1 MRKIKTAPHLPT
13 EMTIERRGPNSVV
26 ISIFPFESGYGI
38 TLAHPLKRLL
48 LSSSV
53 GYAPTGIKIAG
64 ARHEFDSIRGVLE
77 DVSELIINLK
87 NIRFKI
93 KDESKKVVLHYA
105 FSGHREVKGADLQ
118 NELVEVASPEA
129 HLATL
134 NSDGT
139 LEFSLIIEKGM
150 GYVPSESIRPVMEEG
165 YLPLDAFFMPI
176 KKAVY
181 AIEHVLVEDSPDY
194 EKVVFEIVTDG
205 QADPVTLFKDAV
217 ETMYRQMSIFGKEL
231 GIQAAFTDSSA
242 DESESDLKKLLVS
255 IDDLNLSARSHNC
268 LIRSNIK
275 YVGDLVLM
283 SEKGLAEVKNLGKKS
298 LDEIKQRL
306 EEYGFPVGS
315 ELPEPLLSALKQKLT
330 QLKG

>member
-13 EMTIERRGPNSVV
+13 EMSIERRGADSAV
-26 ISIFPFESGYGI
+26 IAIYPFESGYGI

-53 GYAPTGIKIAG
+53 GFAPTGIKISG

-77 DVSELIINLK
+77 DVSALIINLK

-93 KDESKKVVLHYA
+93 KDDSKHVVVHYA
-105 FSGHREVKGADLQ
+105 FSGHRDVKGADLE
-118 NELVEVASPEA
+118 NEQIEVTTPEA

-139 LEFSLIIEKGM
+139 LEFSLVVEKGM
-150 GYVPSESIRPVMEEG
+150 GYVPSEEIRSYVDEDF
-165 YLPLDAFFMPI
+165 LPLDAFFMPI
-176 KKAVY
+176 KKANY
-181 AIEHVLVEDSPDY
+181 SIEHILVEDSPNY
-194 EKVVFEIVTDG
+194 EKVVFEIKTDK
-205 QADPVTLFKDAV
+205 QTDPVGIFKDAV
-217 ETMYRQMSIFGKEL
+217 ETMYRQMAIFGKEL
-231 GIQAAFTDSSA
+231 GIQAVFSEPAS
-242 DESESDLKKLLVS
+242 DEGESDLKKLLIS
-255 IDDLNLSARSHNC
+255 IDELNLSARSHNC
-268 LIRSNIK
+268 LIRSSIK

-283 SEKGLAEVKNLGKKS
+283 NEKGLAEVKNLGKKS

-306 EEYGFPVGS
+306 EEYGFPVGA
-315 ELPEPLLSALKQKLT
+315 ELPEPLLSSLKHKLS